1 MFGGQLGGPHTG
13 QGAPGRLP
21 IQKLP
26 GSQIKALLQ
35 NPAAEPDGFFAGAQP
50 AAGFG
55 GAAAKGDLRRGGEP
69 GASPM
74 EGRYRFRFRV
84 LRKQAQQQLLHGV
97 TVVMTDEF
105 QIHRDPFGFR
115 IEVSVP

>member
-1 MFGGQLGGPHTG
+1 MFCGQLGGPYTG

-35 NPAAEPDGFFAGAQP
+35 YPAAEPDGFFAGAQS

-55 GAAAKGDLRRGGEP
+55 GAAAKGDSRRGGEP
-69 GASPM
+69 GGAPM
-74 EGRYRFRFRV
+74 EGRYRLRFRV